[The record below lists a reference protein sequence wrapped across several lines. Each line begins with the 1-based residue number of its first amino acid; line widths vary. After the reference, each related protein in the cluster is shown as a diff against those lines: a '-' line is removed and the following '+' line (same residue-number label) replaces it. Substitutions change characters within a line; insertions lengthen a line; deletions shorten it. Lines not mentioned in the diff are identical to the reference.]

1 MTKTLVLG
9 GTGFIGLELV
19 RALGA
24 AGDHDITVVDNLSRG
39 ALDPAAKE
47 LFTAIG
53 ARFIEADLTDPDA
66 FAELPGRFDEI
77 YLLAGVV
84 GVRYTIERPVHVLR
98 TNALIVTNTVDWWQ
112 QTGGRL
118 LYASTSEVYAGSL
131 DIMSPFPTPT
141 PESIPIAITDI
152 LNPRFSYAA
161 SKTYGESLVNAG
173 ALESGHPATIIRF
186 HNVYGPRMGY
196 EHVVPELSLRLVRR
210 ENPFVLYGSDQSRAF
225 CFVSDAVAGLIAAM
239 ADARPEPRIL
249 HIGNDQEETNISDLF
264 DMLCDIAGWQPD
276 TVDRQPAPRGS
287 PTRRC
292 PDITRMREELG
303 VVPLVSLADGLAQTF
318 AWYAG
323 QHPNGQKPEGR

>member
-19 RALGA
+19 RALGEA
-24 AGDHDITVVDNLSRG
+24 DDHTITVVDNLSRG
-39 ALDPAAKE
+39 ALDPAAEE
-47 LFTAIG
+47 LFA
-53 ARFIEADLTDPDA
+53 ARGVQFIEADLTDPNA
-66 FAELPGRFDEI
+66 FGQLSGSFDEI

-98 TNALIVTNTVDWWQ
+98 TNALIVTNAVDWWQ

-239 ADARPEPRIL
+239 ADARAEPRIL
-249 HIGNDQEETNISDLF
+249 HIGNDQEETNISNLF
-264 DMLCDIAGWQPD
+264 DKLCDIAGWQPD
-276 TVDRQPAPRGS
+276 TIDRQPAPRGS

-303 VVPLVSLADGLAQTF
+303 VVPAVSLADGLAQTF

-323 QHPNGQKPEGR
+323 QHPDGQKPEGR